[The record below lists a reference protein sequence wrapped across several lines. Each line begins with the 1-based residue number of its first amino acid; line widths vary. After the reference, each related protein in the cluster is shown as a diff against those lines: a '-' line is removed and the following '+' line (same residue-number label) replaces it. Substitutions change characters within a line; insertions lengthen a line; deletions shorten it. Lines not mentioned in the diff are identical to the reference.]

1 MNKLKLII
9 LTFLL
14 ATIPFISTNQKYGA
28 SSDDNLIDLKNS
40 TYESF
45 DLWIKISVE

>member
-14 ATIPFISTNQKYGA
+14 AAIPFISTNQKYCA

-45 DLWIKISVE
+45 NL